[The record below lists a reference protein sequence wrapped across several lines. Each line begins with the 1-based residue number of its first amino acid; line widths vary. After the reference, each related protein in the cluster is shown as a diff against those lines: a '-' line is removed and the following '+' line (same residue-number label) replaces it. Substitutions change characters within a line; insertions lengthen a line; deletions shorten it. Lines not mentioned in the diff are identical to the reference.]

1 MSKKLLK
8 NLCTEVL
15 ENLKHLSKSQQIQI
29 INTFKEHFPK
39 KRKYTKSGWQVFLKE
54 HRVVLKE
61 QGLIQNKTF
70 GEITQIL
77 AMVWRSLHEVTKQD
91 WKNKALG
98 KNSEPLEL
106 RLSETLT
113 QTQIYDSQAT
123 IPIELTDE
131 EEDY

>member
-8 NLCTEVL
+8 TLCSEILKSL
-15 ENLKHLSKSQQIQI
+15 ENLSKSQQIQI
-29 INTFKEHFPK
+29 VNTFKEHFPA

-77 AMVWRSLHEVTKQD
+77 AMVWKNLDEITKQD
-91 WKNKALG
+91 WKNKAVG
-98 KNSEPLEL
+98 KTTEQLEL

-123 IPIELTDE
+123 IPIDLTDE
-131 EEDY
+131 EDY